1 LRIIAVLNRDGGT
14 LRTMDLAAFC
24 ATAIAIFAR
33 HGHELDCRIVPGRE
47 VNAAIRKAATTNG
60 VDAVLAGGGDGT
72 ISTAA
77 GIAYETGIP
86 LAVLPVGTMNLFA
99 RALKVPLVLDEALE
113 AIAAGEIGAV
123 DIATANGR
131 PFVHQFGVGVH
142 ARLVRI
148 REHMTYGSR
157 VGKMLASLRA
167 IGAAAINPPQFD
179 AEFHTGAGIE
189 TRRVS
194 GIAVSNNP
202 LGEGQIHADR
212 LDGGMLGVYVAA
224 SLSTSALLK
233 LVADVFMGTWRA
245 SPAVTEKE
253 VTEVTLRF
261 PRRKHGAHAVID
273 GELIKLDRSVT
284 LKIHPGALKVL
295 RPKLAPLPQGHIEN
309 LEPTRSRGVASD

>member
-1 LRIIAVLNRDGGT
+1 MRTIAVLNRDGGT

-24 ATAIAIFAR
+24 ATAVAIFAR
-33 HGHELDCRIVPGRE
+33 HGHQLDCQIVSGSE
-47 VNAAIRKAATTNG
+47 VDAALRKAATSTG

-77 GIAYETGIP
+77 GIAYETGMP
-86 LAVLPVGTMNLFA
+86 LAVLPAGTMNLFA
-99 RALKVPLVLDEALE
+99 RALKVPLVLEEALE
-113 AIAAGEIGAV
+113 ALAAGEIGAV
-123 DIATANGR
+123 DIATANDR
-131 PFVHQFGVGVH
+131 TFVHQFGVGVH

-148 REHMTYGSR
+148 RENLSYGSR
-157 VGKMLASLRA
+157 YGKMLASLRA
-167 IGAAAINPPQFD
+167 IGAAAINPPQFE

-189 TRRVS
+189 KRRVS

-212 LDGGMLGVYVAA
+212 LDGGVLGVYVAA
-224 SLSTSALLK
+224 PLSTSALLK

-253 VTEVTLRF
+253 VNEVTLHF
-261 PRRKHGAHAVID
+261 PKRKRGAHAVID

-284 LKIHPGALKVL
+284 LKIHPGALKVVM
-295 RPKLAPLPQGHIEN
+295 PKLAPPPQ
-309 LEPTRSRGVASD
+309 PA